1 MWKSRRLSSHCWV
14 ARICRWKLRRNGSS
28 VMRNRALGLSAT
40 LVLEGAALLQG
51 QAKLPDGAA
60 ILDRYVEV
68 TGGKAAYQ
76 KIKSECD
83 KTVVG
88 PEDGPHFSVTACTA
102 RGGKKGMVTETAWGG
117 AEGGVNDQIGW
128 GLSPVSGGR

>member
-76 KIKSECD
+76 KIKSVCD
-83 KTVVG
+83 STVVG
-88 PEDGPHFSVTACTA
+88 AEDGTHFSVTGCTA
-102 RGGKKGMVTETAWGG
+102 RGGEK
-117 AEGGVNDQIGW
+117 
-128 GLSPVSGGR
+128 SPSNQTS

>member
-76 KIKSECD
+76 KIKSESD
-83 KTVVG
+83 KTEAG
-88 PEDGPHFSVTACTA
+88 PEDEQHSSGTACTA
-102 RGGKKGMVTETAWGG
+102 RGGKKSVTTAK
-117 AEGGVNDQIGW
+117 A
-128 GLSPVSGGR
+128 GGRGAGCAYRQCGRGIR